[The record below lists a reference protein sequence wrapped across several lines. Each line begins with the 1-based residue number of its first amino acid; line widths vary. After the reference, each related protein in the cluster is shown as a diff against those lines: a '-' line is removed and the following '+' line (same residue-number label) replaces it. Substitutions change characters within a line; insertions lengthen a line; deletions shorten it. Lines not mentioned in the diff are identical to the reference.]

1 MEIVATPE
9 SLDGATAPIAGHK
22 EVALQE
28 PVFGRRNLTIAG
40 ILFVFALGIVF
51 VLERAFHIPLRGV
64 SGAPHYVYQAWSFL
78 HGRWNLDLPATTTD
92 IIVLHGQHFIV
103 YPPMPA
109 ILMMPGVAIFG
120 LSFSDILFTTLFS
133 ALNLPLLFLLFE
145 QVRANGLTR
154 RSWREH
160 IIFSIALYFG
170 SINLWLSLGGRMWF
184 TAHILCLTFTLLAML
199 MAFRRHYGWAAVLL
213 GCAFFCRPT
222 VALGFP
228 FLYYLAWQDA
238 GSQHLL
244 EGFIQSLWQRRPDWS
259 QIPWR
264 RLIPPLAVTAVV
276 VLLYLARNQ
285 AVFGSPLENGYD
297 ILIKQRYPD
306 VTNGP
311 FSITYVPANIVA
323 NFFTFP
329 LVTFTGPFD
338 RHPVLNVLNNRFAI
352 SVFLTTPLFL
362 YLFWRNRRFNT
373 MRAALWI
380 TIGLVVIAVLVFHAS
395 GWQQFGARYLFD
407 GYTFAF
413 LLLVLNDVR
422 VDWRFLALAVLA
434 IGFNI
439 LGALQFWTGYI
450 PHL

>member
-1 MEIVATPE
+1 MDIVAAPE
-9 SLDGATAPIAGHK
+9 GLDGETAPITGH
-22 EVALQE
+22 ENTALQE
-28 PVFGRRNLTIAG
+28 PVFGRRNLAIAG
-40 ILFVFALGIVF
+40 ILFLFALGILF
-51 VLERAFHIPLRGV
+51 ALERAFHLTLNGV

-78 HGRWNLDLPATTTD
+78 HGRWNLDLPAKMTD

-109 ILMMPGVAIFG
+109 ILMLPGVAIFG

-145 QVRANGLTR
+145 QVRANGLTH

-160 IIFSIALYFG
+160 VIFSVALYFG
-170 SINLWLSLGGRMWF
+170 SINLWLSLGGEMWF
-184 TAHILCLTFTLLAML
+184 TAHILCFTFTLLAML
-199 MAFRRHYGWAAVLL
+199 MAFRRHYAWAAVLL
-213 GCAFFCRPT
+213 GSAFFCRAT

-238 GSQHLL
+238 GSQQPL
-244 EGFIQSLWQRRPDWS
+244 ERFIQSLWRRRPDWS
-259 QIPWR
+259 QVPWR
-264 RLIPPLAVTAVV
+264 RLIPPLAVTAAV
-276 VLLYLARNQ
+276 VLLFLARNQ
-285 AVFGSPLENGYD
+285 AVFGSPLESGYD
-297 ILIKQRYPD
+297 ILIKQRYPA

-311 FSITYVPANIVA
+311 FNISYVPANIVA

-352 SVFLTTPLFL
+352 SVFLTTPLFF

-373 MRAALWI
+373 MRVALWI
-380 TIGLVVIAVLVFHAS
+380 TIGFVVIAVLLFHAS
-395 GWQQFGARYLFD
+395 GWEQFGARYLFD

-422 VDWRFLALAVLA
+422 VDWRFIALAALA

-439 LGALQFWTGYI
+439 LGALQFWMGYI